1 MKALWGKG
9 WETEG
14 ILQLNSLLKTDKM
27 CEICQLGL
35 LNICYCCSFQLP
47 KGTYTHQDSQDQ
59 HGDSVHTTW
68 YHCTQNREQT
78 EEGQGGRRAWR
89 PWHLCWGGG
98 RKKNNKAFQESLH
111 ASTSEGRSQGKE
123 SSEKGMRNKG
133 KVKKKEGNRKR
144 NTKKQPRNFLRTA
157 AEGRSKQ
164 TPLLSLNEGN
174 RFIFIHVKMIFF
186 WNK

>member
-1 MKALWGKG
+1 MKALWGKR

-14 ILQLNSLLKTDKM
+14 ILRLNSLLKTDKM

-78 EEGQGGRRAWR
+78 EEGQGGRRSWR
-89 PWHLCWGGG
+89 PWHLCWGVRWGGG
-98 RKKNNKAFQESLH
+98 RKIIRSPCMRARLRGVHK
-111 ASTSEGRSQGKE
+111 GRSL
-123 SSEKGMRNKG
+123 R
-133 KVKKKEGNRKR
+133 KKEQREGEEERKQQEKKHKKTT
-144 NTKKQPRNFLRTA
+144 TKEFSQNCRRGTQQTDATFISEWGKPVYLHPR
-157 AEGRSKQ
+157 
-164 TPLLSLNEGN
+164 
-174 RFIFIHVKMIFF
+174 
-186 WNK
+186 